1 MRISD
6 WSSDVCS
13 SDLKKGDLAVNVS
26 GRLPGGWL
34 PAPMKIG
41 AFDQPEADPEDFDT
55 DMDGDGIEDDDMER
69 GEFADDE
76 LACTD
81 PGAGDDRPPSLCL
94 SSAPAASP
102 TATPRLAVPPA
113 SPEER
118 WVGKKGVS

>member
-1 MRISD
+1 MIDLLREECGA
-6 WSSDVCS
+6 SSAENCATIK
-13 SDLKKGDLAVNVS
+13 KKGDLAVNVS

-76 LACTD
+76 MA
-81 PGAGDDRPPSLCL
+81 
-94 SSAPAASP
+94 
-102 TATPRLAVPPA
+102 
-113 SPEER
+113 
-118 WVGKKGVS
+118 